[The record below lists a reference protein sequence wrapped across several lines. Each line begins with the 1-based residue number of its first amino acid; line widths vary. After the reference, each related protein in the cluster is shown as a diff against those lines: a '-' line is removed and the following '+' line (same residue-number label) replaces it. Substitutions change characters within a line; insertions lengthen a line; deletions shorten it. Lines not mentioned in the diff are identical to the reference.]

1 MHGHVDDNSL
11 KAPLVDE
18 SAPAAAGPKKHDS
31 SLPVGTANVPYVASV
46 PAGGPN
52 PYAVPQYDPSDS
64 FSGHE
69 SGWPQANNSRSN
81 LSPLGARLDVWVSG
95 IYTIVAGLTVIQGFG
110 ILLHLSLSSVILG
123 LYLMAFGAGLVLYDL
138 KSIVFGITLD
148 TWFPFLGNYLG
159 RGFTLLF
166 LFALS
171 AQNFQFFQLPTW
183 IVIVEGIG
191 AALHFAIFL
200 TTQPQ

>member
-11 KAPLVDE
+11 ETPLVDE
-18 SAPAAAGPKKHDS
+18 SAPAIAGRIPNESLTMKSGHAPCAVAAPS
-31 SLPVGTANVPYVASV
+31 A
-46 PAGGPN
+46 GPN

-69 SGWPQANNSRSN
+69 AGWPRPSMARSN
-81 LSPLGARLDVWVSG
+81 LSPLGSRLDVWVSG
-95 IYTIVAGLTVIQGFG
+95 IYTVVAGLTMIQGFG
-110 ILLHLSLSSVILG
+110 ILLHLNLTSVILG
-123 LYLMAFGAGLVLYDL
+123 MYLMAFSAGLVLYDL
-138 KSIVFGITLD
+138 KSVVCGVTLE

-166 LFALS
+166 LFALN
-171 AQNFQFFQLPTW
+171 AQNFQFFQLPMWVT
-183 IVIVEGIG
+183 VVEGIG
-191 AALHFAIFL
+191 AALHFAIFM